1 MNLIQNKNNIKFL
14 FDLHYFLNILKCE
27 INNNNSKNI
36 QLQQCYLIKKE
47 LIDIYN
53 NFYEVGYILKKCE
66 ANINKMIDSN
76 EFDNLEI
83 FYEQL
88 IENHQK
94 NIGNNKDI
102 KDLNYQ
108 LNGKAYLF
116 DVSPTQ
122 YQNEN
127 FKCFE
132 DFIISDKDFEKNSN
146 IYTFQ
151 YTIIEHKIILVFN
164 HTINIGILEQ
174 NN

>member
-1 MNLIQNKNNIKFL
+1 MMNLIQNKNNIKFL

-94 NIGNNKDI
+94 NIGYI
-102 KDLNYQ
+102 QLLNY
-108 LNGKAYLF
+108 LIKLILIN
-116 DVSPTQ
+116 
-122 YQNEN
+122 
-127 FKCFE
+127 
-132 DFIISDKDFEKNSN
+132 
-146 IYTFQ
+146 
-151 YTIIEHKIILVFN
+151 KIRI
-164 HTINIGILEQ
+164 
-174 NN
+174 